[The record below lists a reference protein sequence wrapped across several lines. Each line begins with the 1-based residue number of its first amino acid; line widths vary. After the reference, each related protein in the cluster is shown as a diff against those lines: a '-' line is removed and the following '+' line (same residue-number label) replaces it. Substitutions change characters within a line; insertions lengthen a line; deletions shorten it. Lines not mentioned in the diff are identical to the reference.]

1 MVKTS
6 KHQEISPF
14 LLSTL
19 AGLTV
24 IAWLVNLVAVL
35 IAVSQQWA
43 FNPNLS
49 AYYTIFLY
57 DIFLPLLIF
66 FAVMAYRRRKSGT
79 PLLLESVFVA
89 CIVWIVVTTIGRI
102 SHLVLN
108 QVPVVFTGQLDWW
121 YLEVIICVV
130 STLATAGVLWHA
142 RRLGKW

>member
-14 LLSTL
+14 LISTL
-19 AGLTV
+19 ASMVV
-24 IAWLVNLVAVL
+24 IAWSVNLVAVL
-35 IAVSQQWA
+35 SAASGQWVY
-43 FNPNLS
+43 NPNLS

-66 FAVMAYRRRKSGT
+66 FAAMAYKRRKSGT

-89 CIVWIVVTTIGRI
+89 FIVWIVVTTISRI
-102 SHLVLN
+102 SQFILN
-108 QVPVVFTGQLDWW
+108 QIPVVFTGELDWW
-121 YLEVIICVV
+121 YLEVIVCAV
-130 STLATAGVLWHA
+130 STLAAVAVLWHA